1 MNLSDTS
8 IDIKEDDSMQKRK
21 KKSKGPVV
29 LIVLGLLLLVGAAGL
44 VIFNKWQSEVAQRES
59 AAILEK
65 MEVAMQDVP
74 EPDYVT
80 VEEDLTMPTVLI
92 DGYEYIGRITI
103 PSISIDLPV
112 MAEWDDTRLW
122 INPCRYTGNY
132 KTNDMV
138 ICAHNLDSHFGGLLS
153 IGISEKVIFTAVDGK
168 VYNYII
174 SNRETVQPTSI
185 DEMILNMNNAKEKG
199 GIEDWDLTL
208 FTCHLGGQ
216 TRCAVRCIRVDE

>member
-1 MNLSDTS
+1 
-8 IDIKEDDSMQKRK
+8 MQKRK
-21 KKSKGPVV
+21 KKKRSKGAVV
-29 LIVLGLLLLVGAAGL
+29 LIVLGLLLLFGAAGL
-44 VIFNKWQSEVAQRES
+44 VAFNKWQSIMAERAS
-59 AAILEK
+59 AAILQEL
-65 MEVAMQDVP
+65 EDAMLDVP

-112 MAEWDDTRLW
+112 LAEWDDERLW

-132 KTNDMV
+132 KTDDMV
-138 ICAHNLDSHFGGLLS
+138 ICAHNLDSHFGGLLG
-153 IGISEKVIFTAVDGK
+153 IGIGEKVIFTAVDGK

-216 TRCAVRCIRVDE
+216 TRCAVRCIRVDD

>member
-1 MNLSDTS
+1 
-8 IDIKEDDSMQKRK
+8 MQKRDRK
-21 KKSKGPVV
+21 KKSRFGTV
-29 LIVLGLLLLVGAAGL
+29 LIVLGVLLIAGAAAL
-44 VIFNKWQSEVAQRES
+44 IVYNKRQSSAAGKES

-65 MEVAMQDVP
+65 MEEAMQNVP
-74 EPDYVT
+74 LEPEQLRPEYTEDDEPDPTMQTVT
-80 VEEDLTMPTVLI
+80 I

-103 PSISIDLPV
+103 PCISINLPV

-122 INPCRYTGNY
+122 INPCRYTGSY
-132 KTNDMV
+132 KTDDLV
-138 ICAHNLDSHFGGLLS
+138 ICAHNLDSHFGGLLD
-153 IGISEKVIFTAVDGK
+153 IGIGEKVIFTAVDGT

-185 DEMILNMNNAKEKG
+185 DEMILNMNNAKEEG

-216 TRCAVRCIRVDE
+216 TRCAVRCLRVEE